1 LDWVFGGK
9 MKSTCSRNA
18 AEEAFRNQ
26 HGHDYTFSSPNQKAT
41 QKYKYPL
48 FSLTKLHMIAFLE
61 NLLRRA
67 EKKKKTSPPS
77 MFHTMLSCK
86 SGNGALS
93 ALTLGIHIGY
103 CNSFMD
109 KARVL

>member
-67 EKKKKTSPPS
+67 EKTKQKKHHHHPCFTLC
-77 MFHTMLSCK
+77 FHAKVAME
-86 SGNGALS
+86 
-93 ALTLGIHIGY
+93 H
-103 CNSFMD
+103 
-109 KARVL
+109 

>member
-67 EKKKKTSPPS
+67 EKKKKHHHHPCFTLC
-77 MFHTMLSCK
+77 FHAKVAME
-86 SGNGALS
+86 
-93 ALTLGIHIGY
+93 H
-103 CNSFMD
+103 
-109 KARVL
+109 